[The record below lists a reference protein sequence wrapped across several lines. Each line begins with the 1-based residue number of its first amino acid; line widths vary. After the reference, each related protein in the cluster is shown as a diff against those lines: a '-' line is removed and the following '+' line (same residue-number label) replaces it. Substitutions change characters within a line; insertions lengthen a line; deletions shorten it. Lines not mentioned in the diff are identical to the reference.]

1 MVPKLKLLDCT
12 LRDGGYYNSW
22 DFDPELIVSYLRAMD
37 AIKVDYVEFGF
48 RFLENEECLGGCAH
62 TPDFY
67 ISSFSPPESMKIGVM
82 LNASDIVNWEMSMED
97 CIEVLFPSNAS
108 ESPVSLVR
116 VACHFKDFL
125 KALPISRLLKDKG
138 YMVGFNIMQIG
149 ERNEEEITHAAKSA
163 SDYPLDVLYF
173 ADSLGNLTP
182 ARTREII
189 RWIKKGWSGEIGIH
203 THDNMGKAMAN
214 TLTAIEEGVSWI
226 DGTVTGMGR
235 GPGNAH
241 TEFLVLATEEMRG
254 REINVM
260 PLFEC
265 IRKYFN
271 PLKNEYGWGTNPY
284 YYLAGRHGIHP
295 SYIQKMIDD
304 NRYDEEDILAVINH
318 LKETD
323 ARSFRLETLESA
335 RHFYSGKPR
344 GAWKPA
350 EDLKGREVLILGT
363 GPGLDQHREALMHF
377 IEVHKP
383 FVIALNAKDSL
394 PAHCINARAACHPV
408 RLLADTE
415 EHLQH
420 PQPLITP
427 RGMMPE
433 DVLISLKDKKLLDY
447 GLVVR
452 ENEFFFEESY
462 AGIPGTF
469 VTAYALAVAT
479 SGKARKIYLAG
490 FDGYEPGDP
499 RQFESQHIFDVYINN
514 PGAIEI
520 KAITP
525 TSYNIDSCSVYGVTQ

>member
-1 MVPKLKLLDCT
+1 MLKLLDCT

-22 DFDPELIVSYLRAMD
+22 DFDPELIASYLRAME
-37 AIKVDYVEFGF
+37 AIGIDYLEFGF

-82 LNASDIVNWEMSMED
+82 LNASEIVNSEMSMEE

-116 VACHFKDFL
+116 VASHFKDFL

-163 SDYPLDVLYF
+163 SEYPLDVLYF

-214 TLTAIEEGVSWI
+214 TLTAIEEGVTWI

-235 GPGNAH
+235 GSGNVQ

-265 IRKYFN
+265 IRKSFE
-271 PLKNEYGWGTNPY
+271 PLRKKYGWGTNPY
-284 YYLAGRHGIHP
+284 YYLAGRYGIHP
-295 SYIQKMIDD
+295 SYVQKMIDD

-344 GAWKPA
+344 GTWKPA
-350 EDLKGREVLILGT
+350 KDLEGRDVLILGT
-363 GPGLDQHREALMHF
+363 GPRIKDHMEALIHF
-377 IEVHKP
+377 IEEKEP
-383 FVIALNAKDSL
+383 FVIALNAKESL
-394 PAHCINARAACHPV
+394 PDRYIHARAACHPV
-408 RLLADTE
+408 RLLADTGD
-415 EHLQH
+415 HLNQD
-420 PQPLITP
+420 QPLITP
-427 RGMMPE
+427 KAMMPE
-433 DVLISLKDKKLLDY
+433 KVLSSLKGKELLDF
-447 GLVVR
+447 GLIVK
-452 ENEFFFEESY
+452 EGLFTFNDSY
-462 AGIPGTF
+462 AAIPGTF
-469 VTAYALAVAT
+469 VTAYALSIAT
-479 SGKARKIYLAG
+479 SGKANRIFLAG
-490 FDGYEPGDP
+490 FDGYDPGDP
-499 RQFESQHIFDVYINN
+499 RQNESQYIFDTYLKN
-514 PGAIEI
+514 PNALDLI
-520 KAITP
+520 AITP
-525 TSYNIDSCSVYGVTQ
+525 TSYNIASCSVYGSIQ